1 MVHQAKEDALRPK
14 AFEQLVASTYRM
26 DKDYFELETRMIL
39 FAAGRLGMRSGE
51 IAHMRSG
58 WINWRRGMIHIPGQQ
73 DCTKGKDGGPCGHC
87 KQAAKQM
94 AEYNENVMVDEA
106 LEECWSPKTDA
117 ASRNIPLD
125 ASVRAELAI
134 EAYFNKYDKVQCSQS
149 VISRRVNRAAARAD
163 GVSVDDVYPHAL
175 RATAAT
181 FYASRGLEPLA
192 LQSMMGWSDFSTAH
206 HYIQTSGEQ
215 TARAVRDTLS

>member
-58 WINWRRGMIHIPGQQ
+58 WINWRRGMLHIPQHQ
-73 DCTKGKDGGPCGHC
+73 DCIKGKDDTACGHC
-87 KQAAKQM
+87 MQSARQM
-94 AEYNENVMVDEA
+94 LEYDSDMSMDEA
-106 LEECWSPKTDA
+106 LDECWSPKTDA
-117 ASRNIPLD
+117 GSRDIPLD
-125 ASVRAELAI
+125 ASVRAELAM
-134 EAYFNKYDKVQCSQS
+134 EEYFDKYDRVKCSQT
-149 VISRRVNRAAARAD
+149 VIARRVNNAAERVD
-163 GVSVDDVYPHAL
+163 GLSKENVYPHAL

-192 LQSMMGWSDFSTAH
+192 LQSMMGWSNFSTAH